1 MADQNGAAM
10 QATLPTIT
18 VIMQPQPAG
27 PNGEYYFEV
36 QVGIAHMP
44 GGWRTAH
51 HGLCLALGKVLPEL
65 EKQVKG
71 EGVVQIAT
79 QMPGHLTG

>member
-1 MADQNGAAM
+1 MAELNGVAM

-18 VIMQPQPAG
+18 VIMQPQAAG

-51 HGLCLALGKVLPEL
+51 HGLCLALGKILPEL
-65 EKQVKG
+65 EKQSKQ
-71 EGVVQIAT
+71 EGLVQIAT